1 MNPDDIPVK
10 FPLHTRVRITRGIN
24 VGYTGHIIMERHDG
38 KNNHVSFDKG
48 GHAYFSDHELEALL
62 TPEVGDLVRIKAS
75 GRWQAHEGH
84 IVSENIATFS
94 VDFGYD
100 EKAAFGATALE
111 VIEKV
116 KPKPVRIEGKPI
128 KPEDI
133 KRGDRISVVSV
144 DDSSEIKKTT
154 ILEATV
160 DKVVPKGFN
169 GQHVEFQTRTGS
181 TIHTTVYQST
191 AVVSLVAD
199 IDKDLDFAALSEIK
213 PNEII
218 GFPDEEGGI
227 EINIAVKLDLPNYW
241 SVMLGAKKSK
251 SMETAGLVAIL
262 KKKNVTFSMIRS
274 APVVELPFP
283 IGTNVKV
290 NSGFST
296 SLSQGDYRVV
306 IAGDTNSTVK
316 SRGISAATHS
326 VPNRWLIKD
335 L

>member
-38 KNNHVSFDKG
+38 KNNHVSFDEG

-84 IVSENIATFS
+84 IVSENIGTLT

-128 KPEDI
+128 QPDAI
-133 KRGDRISVVSV
+133 KRGDTISVVTIEDLEV
-144 DDSSEIKKTT
+144 KKTL

-160 DKVVPKGFN
+160 DKIVPKSG
-169 GQHVEFQTRTGS
+169 GEVLHFQTRGGAH
-181 TIHTTVYQST
+181 IFT
-191 AVVSLVAD
+191 ADKHIKSAISLVKSIDNDVDFQTLSQAKIGDVISFAD
-199 IDKDLDFAALSEIK
+199 NDGEAETNL
-213 PNEII
+213 
-218 GFPDEEGGI
+218 
-227 EINIAVKLDLPNYW
+227 AVKREEDLW
-241 SVMLGAKKSK
+241 SVMEESK
-251 SMETAGLVAIL
+251 TRNVATVGLVNIL
-262 KKKNVTFSMIRS
+262 KKRNVGYTVVRTV
-274 APVVELPFP
+274 PVKGLPFP

-306 IAGDTNSTVK
+306 IAGDTNSTIK